1 MTYMAAFAAKK
12 KLNDEFEYSTDD
24 VDKQSD
30 DMFTRRYV
38 FWTFWHKYIITQ
50 GQWRSCGK
58 NVILAEI
65 GINEW

>member
-1 MTYMAAFAAKK
+1 MAAFAAKK

-38 FWTFWHKYIITQ
+38 F
-50 GQWRSCGK
+50 
-58 NVILAEI
+58 
-65 GINEW
+65 